1 MKCIFKLLIYCWC
14 YKFSSWKEPCQSAMV
29 AFLSYSWGISGPE
42 KQQDLSEVRHT
53 RLERSW
59 PESTILAPL
68 LYGASSILFWHATLI
83 WPPLSLQ
90 FCLSPQTLLLQVESA
105 SCQLRRKEA
114 TEVRCEAKERG
125 VLCLPSPQSCV
136 HFQQDLYH
144 MVQYHPRNNNNDPW
158 FYSY

>member
-42 KQQDLSEVRHT
+42 KQQDLSGWGTHGWRGVD
-53 RLERSW
+53 LNLPSW
-59 PESTILAPL
+59 LHFSMVLPRYCFGSR
-68 LYGASSILFWHATLI
+68 HATLI
-83 WPPLSLQ
+83 LSPLSLH
-90 FCLSPQTLLLQVESA
+90 FCLSPQTLSLQVESG
-105 SCQLRRKEA
+105 SCQPRRKEA
-114 TEVRCEAKERG
+114 TEAKER
-125 VLCLPSPQSCV
+125 VVQCLPSPQSCV

-144 MVQYHPRNNNNDPW
+144 LVQYQSRNSNNSPW